1 MKVRISI
8 TISIMDRRLGV
19 ARFNAGVSRN
29 QETDTPE
36 L

>member
-1 MKVRISI
+1 MKVRTST

-19 ARFNAGVSRN
+19 SRFYAGVSRN